1 MELLPTP
8 QQKTVTEFVVITG
21 ITTDDENLN
30 KAIAL
35 LTHHDFNLNNA
46 VLAFFERGLEVP
58 PPPAPPQADS
68 EPELIPSHEFT
79 SGAERFEGAAVH
91 RNLQNEFVM
100 NHLFPNLMKA
110 SRIPNRWISD
120 LAAHTAQKELSEKSA
135 LTSQTQSIGKKPSV
149 WWMILLIF
157 PKTLTLILTA
167 LRYIFRFDLVPYE
180 SRPHKFDYLNYS
192 ASYNIKDTISESEV
206 LSLYDVA
213 TEQFN
218 DSHEHCQ
225 KEYLFLLTIL
235 VDDASLGMVLTLLS
249 NSKFKALFDKSTGEF
264 KECRLFIANIDKSP
278 EALEIAQVYKF
289 RQAPFIFAAANV
301 SRNPAVMSS
310 MSLVYKA
317 NCYFG
322 DEEERRLLV
331 GKVIKAIKKTF
342 SEYNPQL
349 VSKRYDKQEMEYS
362 RFLKEKQDE
371 AYLESLEADRI
382 KKQEKELK
390 KQTEELK
397 IEIAKRKQA
406 YLKYLVQCE
415 YFAKQAENCAA
426 SDSVRLAIKLP
437 NGQRVIQKFLK
448 SLSVCDIYLFAE
460 LQMINENMDSVTVID
475 TDAMEIDHEDYLQN
489 IGFRF
494 ELFKPLPKCVI
505 PVSLVTIE
513 GFGELK
519 SGDTLLLEHLD
530 ASDEE

>member
-1 MELLPTP
+1 MEQLPTP
-8 QQKTVTEFVVITG
+8 QQETVNEFVVITG
-21 ITTDDENLN
+21 ISTDDENLS

-46 VLAFFERGLEVP
+46 VLAFFERGLEIP
-58 PPPAPPQADS
+58 PPPPPQVDP

-120 LAAHTAQKELSEKSA
+120 LAAHAAQKEHCEKTE
-135 LTSQTQSIGKKPSV
+135 LTTQTQSPTKKPSV

-167 LRYIFRFDLVPYE
+167 LRYIFRFDAVPYE
-180 SRPHKFDYLNYS
+180 SRPPKFDYLKYS
-192 ASYNIKDTISESEV
+192 ASYSIKDTLSEGEV

-218 DSHEHCQ
+218 ESHEHCQ

-235 VDDASLGMVLTLLS
+235 VDDASLEMVLALLS
-249 NSKFKALFDKSTGEF
+249 NTKFKALFDKSSGEF
-264 KECRLFIANIDKSP
+264 KECRLFIANIDRSP

-289 RQAPFIFAAANV
+289 RKVPFIFAAANV

-322 DEEERRLLV
+322 DEEEKRLLV

-397 IEIAKRKQA
+397 VENAKKKQA
-406 YLKYLVQCE
+406 YLNYLVESE
-415 YFAKQAENCAA
+415 YFAKQAEKCAA
-426 SDSVRLAIKLP
+426 SNSVRVAIKLP
-437 NGQRVIQKFLK
+437 SGQRVIQKFIK
-448 SLSVCDIYLFAE
+448 TLSVCDIYLFAE
-460 LQMINENMDSVTVID
+460 LQMMDGECSSEALEG
-475 TDAMEIDHEDYLQN
+475 DAMEIDHDDYLQK
-489 IGFRF
+489 IGFQF
-494 ELFKPLPKCVI
+494 ELFKPLPKCVV
-505 PVSLVTIE
+505 PVSLMTIE
-513 GFGELK
+513 EFGELK
-519 SGDTLLLEHLD
+519 SGDTLLLEHLV